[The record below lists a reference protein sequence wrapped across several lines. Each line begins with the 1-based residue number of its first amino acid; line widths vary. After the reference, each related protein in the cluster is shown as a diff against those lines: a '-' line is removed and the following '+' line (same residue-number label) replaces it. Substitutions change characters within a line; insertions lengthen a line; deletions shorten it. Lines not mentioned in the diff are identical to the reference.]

1 MVYQSTHAAVANF
14 DIGEDAVG
22 AGVEDGGADAL
33 GLERPL
39 MVSMRT
45 LSCEAPWV
53 SFRGQDAT
61 GATSWS

>member
-45 LSCEAPWV
+45 LS
-53 SFRGQDAT
+53 
-61 GATSWS
+61 